1 MYGPSVGRKCQPILY
16 RGGPCR
22 EVTISRGVTVVT
34 IFKLLQ
40 ECNKPVEAFGFE
52 QAKREYTLQSFG
64 EMADNF
70 KREYFKLAPEVIILW
85 LFAIK

>member
-1 MYGPSVGRKCQPILY
+1 MTI
-16 RGGPCR
+16 RGL
-22 EVTISRGVTVVT
+22 TIVTV
-34 IFKLLQ
+34 FKLLQ

-70 KREYFKLAPEVIILW
+70 KREYFKLAPEVIFCLCGC
-85 LFAIK
+85 KQ

>member
-1 MYGPSVGRKCQPILY
+1 MHRPFVRTKKSPKLQKGRY
-16 RGGPCR
+16 CR
-22 EVTISRGVTVVT
+22 EVTIGGGWTVVT
-34 IFKLLQ
+34 ILNFFLQ

-70 KREYFKLAPEVIILW
+70 KREYFKLAPEVIILSTW
-85 LFAIK
+85 L

>member
-1 MYGPSVGRKCQPILY
+1 VTVK
-16 RGGPCR
+16 GGL
-22 EVTISRGVTVVT
+22 TVVT
-34 IFKLLQ
+34 IFKLFQ

-70 KREYFKLAPEVIILW
+70 KREYFKLPPEVI
-85 LFAIK
+85 